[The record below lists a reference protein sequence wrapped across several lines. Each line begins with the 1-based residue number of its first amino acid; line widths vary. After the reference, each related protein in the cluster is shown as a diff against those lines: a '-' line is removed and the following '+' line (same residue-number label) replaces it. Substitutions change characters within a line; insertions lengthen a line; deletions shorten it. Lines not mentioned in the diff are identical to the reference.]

1 VQGVE
6 GPDRELWDAA
16 QVVGHLVAAGGMFA
30 FLAEHRGE
38 VFPDEQYA
46 DLFSSIGRPSLP
58 ATRMAAVLT
67 LQALHELSDRE
78 CAEAVRCDLRW
89 KVACGLSLLDEGF
102 DPSSL
107 TYWRQRIAKSE
118 RPHRINDAIRQV
130 IEATGVLAGRRR
142 RAVDSTVLDDA
153 VATQDTVTQ
162 LISAIRRVGRQVP
175 GGGEVIA
182 AVCTGHDYTRPGKPR
197 IDWADPDA
205 KHALVSALV
214 TDANAVLA
222 ALTDTDTVTDLD
234 ESAAAAVALLALV
247 AGQDVEPAEGSDGRD
262 GRWRIARKVA
272 PDRVISTV
280 DEQARHTR
288 KSPSSRR
295 DGYRAHLVAE
305 PETGLITDEALTMA
319 AGADN
324 ADAAVAQTFLT
335 DTDTDRAGTAM
346 QPATSEDTATSEA
359 GQAPAGSGSA
369 AREDASACSAGNS
382 GIGVG
387 DRAAGGIA
395 DAAREA
401 LRWYGDSAYGTGELR
416 DAIERSGDQ
425 AVIKPKPV
433 APAVAGGFTVDDF
446 TVDEAAGVVTC
457 PAGQTRPLSAGR
469 SVTFGALCREC
480 PLRAR
485 CTTSKTGRTLVLHE
499 HDDLLRA
506 ARAGW
511 AADPELRE
519 DYRHHR
525 PNIERVVSQVAS
537 QGGQRVKL
545 RYRGTINNHAW
556 LKRRTAA
563 LNLRNLIGRGLTR
576 IDRTWALAI

>member
-1 VQGVE
+1 
-6 GPDRELWDAA
+6 
-16 QVVGHLVAAGGMFA
+16 M
-30 FLAEHRGE
+30 
-38 VFPDEQYA
+38 
-46 DLFSSIGRPSLP
+46 
-58 ATRMAAVLT
+58 
-67 LQALHELSDRE
+67 
-78 CAEAVRCDLRW
+78 
-89 KVACGLSLLDEGF
+89 
-102 DPSSL
+102 
-107 TYWRQRIAKSE
+107 
-118 RPHRINDAIRQV
+118 
-130 IEATGVLAGRRR
+130 
-142 RAVDSTVLDDA
+142 
-153 VATQDTVTQ
+153 ATQDTVTQ

-182 AVCTGHDYTRPGKPR
+182 AVCMGHDYTQPGKPR
-197 IDWADPDA
+197 IDWTDPDA
-205 KHALVSALV
+205 KQALVSALV

-222 ALTDTDTVTDLD
+222 ALTDTEAELD
-234 ESAAAAVALLALV
+234 ETAAAAVALLALV

-319 AGADN
+319 AGPDN
-324 ADAAVAQTFLT
+324 ADAAVARTFLT
-335 DTDTDRAGTAM
+335 DTDR
-346 QPATSEDTATSEA
+346 TATSKDTAGEA
-359 GQAPAGSGSA
+359 GQAPAGGGGSA
-369 AREDASACSAGNS
+369 RGEAAACPAGDTDTDTDT
-382 GIGVG
+382 GAG
-387 DRAAGGIA
+387 DRAEGGIA
-395 DAAREA
+395 DEAREA

-416 DAIERSGDQ
+416 EAIERAGDQ

-485 CTTSKTGRTLVLHE
+485 CTTSKTGRSLVLHE

-506 ARAGW
+506 ARAGLGSRPR
-511 AADPELRE
+511 AARGLPPPPAEHRARRLPGRE
-519 DYRHHR
+519 PGR
-525 PNIERVVSQVAS
+525 AA
-537 QGGQRVKL
+537 GQ
-545 RYRGTINNHAW
+545 
-556 LKRRTAA
+556 AA
-563 LNLRNLIGRGLTR
+563 LPRHQQEPRLAQAAHRGAEPAQPDRSWPHPHGRSLGSGGPDHLTR
-576 IDRTWALAI
+576 PLLDHRSVPSPDRGWVSRSR

>member
-1 VQGVE
+1 MQGVE
-6 GPDRELWDAA
+6 GRDRELWDAGE
-16 QVVGHLVAAGGMFA
+16 VVGHLVAAGSMFA

-46 DLFSSIGRPSLP
+46 DLFSPIGRPSLP

-78 CAEAVRCDLRW
+78 CADAVRCDLRW

-107 TYWRQRIAKSE
+107 TYWRQRIAKSQ
-118 RPHRINDAIRQV
+118 RPHRINDAIRRV
-130 IEATGVLAGRRR
+130 VEATGVLAGRRR
-142 RAVDSTVLDDA
+142 RAVDSTILDDA

-182 AVCTGHDYTRPGKPR
+182 AVCTGHDYTQPGKPR
-197 IDWADPDA
+197 IDWTDPDA
-205 KHALVSALV
+205 KDALVSALV
-214 TDANAVLA
+214 TDANAALA
-222 ALTDTDTVTDLD
+222 ALTDTQTEFD
-234 ESAAAAVALLALV
+234 ETAAAAVALLALV

-272 PDRVISTV
+272 PDRVVSTV

-295 DGYRAHLVAE
+295 EGYRAHLVAE

-319 AGADN
+319 AGPDN
-324 ADAAVAQTFLT
+324 ADAAVAQTFLI
-335 DTDTDRAGTAM
+335 DTHPTA
-346 QPATSEDTATSEA
+346 TGNDTAIGNDTAGEA
-359 GQAPAGSGSA
+359 GQAPAGGGSA
-369 AREDASACSAGNS
+369 CGDAAACPATDTDTD
-382 GIGVG
+382 
-387 DRAAGGIA
+387 DRSEGGIA
-395 DAAREA
+395 DEAREA

-416 DAIERSGDQ
+416 DAIARAGDQ

-433 APAVAGGFTVDDF
+433 QPAIAGGFTVDDF
-446 TVDEAAGVVTC
+446 TVDEDTGAVTC

-469 SVTFGALCREC
+469 SVTFGALCRDC
-480 PLRAR
+480 PLRTR
-485 CTTSKTGRTLVLHE
+485 CTTAKTGRSLVLHE

-511 AADPELRE
+511 TADPELRE

-525 PNIERVVSQVAS
+525 PNIERVVSQVAN

-545 RYRGTINNHAW
+545 RYRGTTKNHAW

>member
-1 VQGVE
+1 VE
-6 GPDRELWDAA
+6 GPDRELWDAGE
-16 QVVGHLVAAGGMFA
+16 VVGHLVAVGSMFA

-46 DLFSSIGRPSLP
+46 DLFSSVGRPSLP

-107 TYWRQRIAKSE
+107 TYWRRRIAKSE

-142 RAVDSTVLDDA
+142 RAVDSTILDDA

-205 KHALVSALV
+205 KDALVSALV

-222 ALTDTDTVTDLD
+222 ALTDTETDLD
-234 ESAAAAVALLALV
+234 ETAAAAVALLALV

-295 DGYRAHLVAE
+295 DGYRAHMVGE

-319 AGADN
+319 AGSDN
-324 ADAAVAQTFLT
+324 ADAAVAQTFLADT
-335 DTDTDRAGTAM
+335 DTDTDT
-346 QPATSEDTATSEA
+346 DT
-359 GQAPAGSGSA
+359 
-369 AREDASACSAGNS
+369 
-382 GIGVG
+382 G
-387 DRAAGGIA
+387 DRAEGGIA
-395 DAAREA
+395 DVAREA

-416 DAIERSGDQ
+416 DAIERAGDQ

-433 APAVAGGFTVDDF
+433 QPAVAGGFTVDDF
-446 TVDEAAGVVTC
+446 TVDEDTGAVTC

-469 SVTFGALCREC
+469 SVTFGALCRDC

-485 CTTSKTGRTLVLHE
+485 CTTSKTGRSLVLHE

-525 PNIERVVSQVAS
+525 PNIERVVSQVAN

-545 RYRGTINNHAW
+545 RYRGTIKNHAW